1 MIRGN
6 HGLTLAL
13 IAIGLFAITACGQ
26 MGPLT
31 LPDDTASGEEEQSD
45 EENER

>member
-1 MIRGN
+1 MIRTIQA
-6 HGLTLAL
+6 LTLAL
-13 IAIGLFAITACGQ
+13 IAVGLFAISACGQ

-31 LPDDTASGEEEQSD
+31 LPDNTVSGEEEQSD

>member
-1 MIRGN
+1 MKRQ
-6 HGLTLAL
+6 TLITAL
-13 IAIGLFAITACGQ
+13 IAALLGMAAGCGQ

-31 LPDDTASGEEEQSD
+31 LPDDTPETEEEQGD